1 MNKKKIIWYVVML
14 VILTVAIL
22 IGIPYIFTT
31 TNLISKNSHNY
42 TYEEAKI
49 IDLEDIEESVSI
61 KNDEGKVD
69 KLLKDIDEL
78 SIKKVKEPKEWSTYG
93 ISFVATYKKEEGSTY
108 TEEVFFI
115 RFYKDNVIGFKKAPK
130 KEVYYKIQ
138 DEEFNIKEV
147 IGTLS
152 SF

>member
-1 MNKKKIIWYVVML
+1 MNKKKIIWYLVML
-14 VILTVAIL
+14 GILTVAIF
-22 IGIPYIFTT
+22 IVIPYLFTT

-49 IDLEDIEESVSI
+49 IDLENIEELVSI

-78 SIKKVKEPKEWSTYG
+78 STKKVKEPKEWSTYG

-115 RFYKDNVIGFKKAPK
+115 RFYKDNVIGFKKGPK
-130 KEVYYKIQ
+130 KEIYYKIQ
-138 DEEFNIKEV
+138 GKEFNIKEV

>member
-1 MNKKKIIWYVVML
+1 MNKKKKLWYL
-14 VILTVAIL
+14 VILTIL
-22 IGIPYIFTT
+22 AMVVWLGVPYIFTS

-42 TYEEAKI
+42 TYEEARI
-49 IDLEDIEESVSI
+49 VDFENIEGYARI

-78 SIKKVKEPKEWSTYG
+78 SIKKVSKPKEWSTYG
-93 ISFVATYKKEEGSTY
+93 ISYVATYKKEEGSTY

-115 RFYKDNVIGFKKAPK
+115 RFYKDNVIGFKKGPK
-130 KEVYYKIQ
+130 KEIYYKIQ
-138 DEEFNIKEV
+138 GEEFNIKEV